1 MHWER
6 IYTSKKSEEF
16 SWTQDTPETSISFF
30 KGFNV
35 SKNAPII
42 DIGGGESKLV
52 DYLLNE

>member
-1 MHWER
+1 METKLHWER
-6 IYTSKKSEEF
+6 IYTSK